1 MTITRSIAII
11 CLCFLLLP
19 RLAGQEEDS
28 SGDILQL
35 SDSQMLELEA
45 MAPDSAGDVLNI
57 PNVFTPN
64 GDGTNDYLEVE
75 TDGTTVYEF
84 SVFTRTGTRI
94 YHSQSP
100 RIFWDGNSLDGK
112 ELKEGIYYYVIEE
125 QGGSSPFDKAGF
137 MYLFR

>member
-1 MTITRSIAII
+1 MTSTRSIAII

-19 RLAGQEEDS
+19 KLAGQQEDS

-35 SDSQMLELEA
+35 SDSQLLEIEA
-45 MAPDSAGDVLNI
+45 MAPDSAGDVLEI

-64 GDGTNDYLEVE
+64 GDQVNDYFEVE

-94 YHSQSP
+94 YHSKSP
-100 RIFWDGNSLDGK
+100 RIFWDGSSLDGK
-112 ELKEGIYYYVIEE
+112 ELKEGIYYYIIEE
-125 QGGSSPFDKAGF
+125 QGGTTPFDKAGF